1 MGKITLTEIE
11 KKRLIDQ
18 YKSELRQ
25 LLYQVEHVH
34 GQILELESD
43 LDDTS
48 IPDLNLS
55 QMAESAIVSEDRP
68 SSAKK
73 AESTAKKRT
82 SSKAKST
89 STKKRGP
96 GRPRKNPPKVKTK
109 KSNKSRTGPGRPPKG
124 SHTFE
129 YTTQNGE
136 KHELGPWDELVIKSI
151 HQARQPLINSELLD
165 IAMNTTIG
173 QKQGKE
179 KSRLMINRTI
189 HKLVNRKPIL
199 KKAEYDGRGN
209 AYATEGMLDEKGK
222 IKSGFKRK

>member
-18 YKSELRQ
+18 YKSDLRQ

-34 GQILELESD
+34 GLITELESD
-43 LDDTS
+43 LEDST

-55 QMAESAIVSEDRP
+55 QMAASASVKQTG
-68 SSAKK
+68 SSSTKK
-73 AESTAKKRT
+73 AKEPAKPK
-82 SSKAKST
+82 SKST
-89 STKKRGP
+89 QKRGP
-96 GRPRKNPPKVKTK
+96 GRPRKNPPKVKAPKSK
-109 KSNKSRTGPGRPPKG
+109 KGRSGPGRPPKG

-129 YTTQNGE
+129 YTTQDGE

-151 HQARQPLINSELLD
+151 HQAKQPLINSELLD

-179 KSRLMINRTI
+179 KSRLMISRTI
-189 HKLVNRKPIL
+189 HKLVNRKSIL
-199 KKAEYDGRGN
+199 KKAEHDGRGN

-222 IKSGFKRK
+222 VKPGFKRK